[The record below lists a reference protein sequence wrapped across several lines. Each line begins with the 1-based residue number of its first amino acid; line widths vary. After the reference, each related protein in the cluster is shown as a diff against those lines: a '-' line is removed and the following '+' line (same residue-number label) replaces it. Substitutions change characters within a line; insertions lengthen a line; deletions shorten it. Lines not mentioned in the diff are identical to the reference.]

1 MIIINGNNSFG
12 KDIKMKAQ
20 TLRFLSQEDIL
31 SLKIPYEEVID
42 VVEKA
47 MAAFGRDDAQNPA
60 KIHINTRPQTYIN
73 AMPSYVKENDDKE
86 YCGMKWI
93 GGYPENR
100 GKSLPVTWGL
110 MLMNDVNTGAPVAV
124 MDARWITAIRTAVVA
139 AITAKYCKVK
149 DTHTMTIIGAG
160 EQGRWNAR
168 IMKIVVPEIKKIYI
182 GDLYDAAVDAYIT
195 KMQPLLPDV
204 EIIPIRN
211 DEERQAAIDASQILI
226 TATQRSDKPFI
237 YKEMLHKGMLGIPLE
252 STAWEGQTYTW
263 ADRFVCD
270 DWELVQSYLREGKYT
285 DGVPDE
291 YQIVGK
297 IINGTNVGRAN
308 EDEFVITS
316 SHGIAISDVALGN
329 LILEYA
335 ERDNVGTVLPFM
347 READIIF

>member
-1 MIIINGNNSFG
+1 MNE
-12 KDIKMKAQ
+12 Q
-20 TLRFLSQEDIL
+20 TLKFLSQEDIL
-31 SLKIPYEEVID
+31 ALNIPYEEVVQ
-42 VVEKA
+42 VVENA
-47 MAAFGRDDAQNPA
+47 MAAFGKGDGQNPA
-60 KIHINTRPQTYIN
+60 KIHVNTRPQTYIN
-73 AMPSYVKENDDKE
+73 AMPSYVKEPTKE

-100 GKSLPVTWGL
+100 GKGLPVTWGL
-110 MLMNDVNTGAPVAV
+110 MVMNDPETGAPIAV

-139 AITAKYCKVK
+139 ALTAKYCKIK
-149 DTHTMTIIGAG
+149 DTRTMTIIGAG

-182 GDLYDAAVDAYIT
+182 GDLYPAAIDAYMK

-204 EIIPIRN
+204 EIVPIHT
-211 DEERQAAIDASQILI
+211 DEERQAAIDDSQILI

-270 DWELVQSYLREGKYT
+270 DWELVQSYNREGKYT
-285 DGVPDE
+285 DGLPEE
-291 YQIVGK
+291 YQILGK
-297 IINGTNVGRAN
+297 IINGDNVGRAN
-308 EDEFVITS
+308 EEEFVISS

-335 ERDNVGTVLPFM
+335 EKKNVGATLPFM
-347 READIIF
+347 KEADIIF